1 MQATDTNLYR
11 TPISKSKTQN
21 LGQKKKRMR
30 KGGDEGKRTKL
41 IVHKKVEISPHT
53 RYGGSEH
60 KSNNVNQQPFCCV
73 VEPRLHREWG
83 EGNRTGWKTSCG
95 RCSATTT
102 WPPFL
107 LLMIYT
113 RNCALVIKLIDSN
126 WRTLTAA
133 TRTQASL
140 KTITVFK
147 LTSPSETTHKKRGT
161 RPELPAPPLSR
172 TSPILK
178 HRCLLA
184 LHTTH

>member
-73 VEPRLHREWG
+73 VEPRLHREG
-83 EGNRTGWKTSCG
+83 GGKGTELAGKPAVGAAVQQRPGLL
-95 RCSATTT
+95 
-102 WPPFL
+102 FFYL
-107 LLMIYT
+107 LLHQE
-113 RNCALVIKLIDSN
+113 L
-126 WRTLTAA
+126 RT
-133 TRTQASL
+133 
-140 KTITVFK
+140 
-147 LTSPSETTHKKRGT
+147 
-161 RPELPAPPLSR
+161 
-172 TSPILK
+172 
-178 HRCLLA
+178 CY
-184 LHTTH
+184 